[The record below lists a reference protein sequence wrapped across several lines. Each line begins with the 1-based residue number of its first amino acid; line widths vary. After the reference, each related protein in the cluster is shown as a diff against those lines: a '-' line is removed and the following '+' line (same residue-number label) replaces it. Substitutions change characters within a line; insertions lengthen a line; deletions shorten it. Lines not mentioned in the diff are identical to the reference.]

1 MIFAA
6 MILSTLFAGTLF
18 SAEEGGEEKSGGL
31 QSLAYLGAGLSIGLA
46 ALGTGIGMGV
56 MVGSAVEG
64 IARQPEALNQIRVNM
79 IIGIAFIE
87 ALALYALVISFLLLF
102 TK

>member
-1 MIFAA
+1 MDQISFES
-6 MILSTLFAGTLF
+6 IV
-18 SAEEGGEEKSGGL
+18 SG
-31 QSLAYLGAGLSIGLA
+31 LAYLGAGLSIGLG
-46 ALGTGIGMGV
+46 ALGAGVGMGIL
-56 MVGSAVEG
+56 VGKSVEG
-64 IARQPEALNQIRVNM
+64 IARQPEAITLIRTYM